1 MQDDVYPPPEPT
13 ASPQEPPRL
22 EPAPPPPP
30 KPPGPLRRLWRR
42 WGRITLF
49 YLTVAST
56 LFAGFYSVISFYP
69 LEHGS
74 FPASVDGVLGALFFP
89 PVFFSTLGY
98 AAAILGFLTAHEM
111 GHYLFCRHYGL
122 NATLPYYLPNPIIF
136 GTFGAVIRI
145 RSPISNKRQLFDISI
160 AGPLSG
166 FAVALPIYVVGL
178 AMSVKLPPGEGLA
191 DGLIMGDPLLHHI
204 IGFLLF
210 PGVGPNDVIVLSPL
224 AMVGWFGCLVT
235 AINLLPVSQL
245 DGGHILYAV
254 FGKRH
259 TLVSLLVVAVMV
271 TVALTTQYWGWLVW
285 ALLVT
290 LIGLRHPP
298 LVDESVSIGTG
309 RRLLAA
315 VALLIFVLCFMPV
328 PVEVPELF
336 EEGGGGSGDAA
347 APAIFDPPERYGW
360 DEASGAIL
368 SHG

>member
-1 MQDDVYPPPEPT
+1 MQDDVYPPPVPT
-13 ASPQEPPRL
+13 GTPQEPLKP

-49 YLTVAST
+49 NLTVLST

-74 FPASVDGVLGALFFP
+74 FPASVDGLLGAMLYP
-89 PVFFSTLGY
+89 PVLFSTLGY
-98 AAAILGFLTAHEM
+98 AVAILGFLTAHEM
-111 GHYLFCRHYGL
+111 GHYLFCRRYGL
-122 NATLPYYLPNPIIF
+122 DATLPYYLPNPIIF

-145 RSPISNKRQLFDISI
+145 RSPIRNKRQLFDISI

-166 FAVALPIYVVGL
+166 FAVALPVYIVGL
-178 AMSVKLPPGEGLA
+178 AMSVRLPPGEGLA

-204 IGFLLF
+204 ISFFIF
-210 PGVGPNDVIVLSPL
+210 PGIGANDVIVLSPM

-245 DGGHILYAV
+245 DGGHILYSV

-271 TVALTTQYWGWLVW
+271 TIALTTQYWGWLLW

-315 VALLIFVLCFMPV
+315 VVLLVFILCFMPV
-328 PVEVPELF
+328 PMEVPELF
-336 EEGGGGSGDAA
+336 EDEGGSGGDVS
-347 APAIFDPPERYGW
+347 APQIIDPPVRYGL
-360 DEASGAIL
+360 EGMSTPVVSQG
-368 SHG
+368 